1 MDDPNNAI
9 INVLSDPPTPPYYC
23 SQWGVNGDDRIPII
37 VNDYDYNG
45 MIRDWFGFSE
55 WSMPQYVFIDQDFKY
70 HAITQSESA
79 AENILEEMLNNLE
92 GD

>member
-1 MDDPNNAI
+1 MDDPNIAI
-9 INVLSDPPTPPYYC
+9 INVLSDPPTPPYNC
-23 SQWGVNGDDRIPII
+23 SQWGINGDDRIPVI

-45 MIRDWFGFSE
+45 MIRDWFSFSE
-55 WSMPQYVFIDQDFKY
+55 WSMQQYVFIDQDFKY